1 MPKAFQPVSH
11 SFNTSDF
18 AVVAAM
24 LDYYGLPYSVRS
36 LNDYLHHHNYGS
48 LMTEIADCLLQH
60 GLETT
65 LINANPLLF
74 SKQVWDDIFLLDYPK
89 TTPEKLPTLNEV
101 QRVIAKGVYLR
112 RLLPSIAI
120 IDEELANE
128 RPVVISYN
136 PALLETMRPQGVSQA
151 IVTKGDVENYTVF
164 EPDYGDLI
172 SLHPKLHVLFAITGI
187 RSNDPSADSIILS
200 KERTPAPTTPPG
212 PPPDL
217 DTVTLDPEVPT
228 APDSNA

>member
-11 SFNTSDF
+11 SFNTADF

-36 LNDYLHHHNYGS
+36 LNDYLHHHSYGS

-74 SKQVWDDIFLLDYPK
+74 SKQVWDAIFLLDYPK

-101 QRVIAKGVYLR
+101 QRVITKGVYLR
-112 RLLPSIAI
+112 RLLPSQAL
-120 IDEELANE
+120 IDEEIANE

-136 PALLETMRPQGVSQA
+136 PALLETCLL
-151 IVTKGDVENYTVF
+151 YT
-164 EPDYGDLI
+164 
-172 SLHPKLHVLFAITGI
+172 S
-187 RSNDPSADSIILS
+187 PSPRD
-200 KERTPAPTTPPG
+200 
-212 PPPDL
+212 
-217 DTVTLDPEVPT
+217 
-228 APDSNA
+228 